1 MRRHGRTLAIAAA
14 AVLFVG
20 ILALRLFVDDPE
32 QTLGLTYALPIA
44 MIAVCMG
51 RTAGLTAAV
60 IGVVLWVTQRSVQG
74 ADLEVGRVV
83 SHVVTYGLLGG
94 LVGHFVEG
102 GKRARRQ
109 LEDAEGGYRD
119 LLERVPAIVYTAE
132 YGAEGRWSYVSPKIE
147 SILGYSDEEW
157 IANPNI
163 WYERLHPNDRG
174 QALVAEERSKATGE
188 PLDSEYRMI
197 ARDGRTLWFRDQ
209 ATVVLDQHGRP
220 AVLQGVMLD
229 ITSRKRAEDEL
240 ELRYA
245 VQTKLAEAA
254 SLNEGLHGVLKTVAA
269 PFGWKV
275 AAFWTVDEHENELRL
290 TDMWHAED
298 IDGDLF
304 ESASRAVRLSRDE
317 GLPGRAWGRGEP
329 VWVTDVL
336 TESNFPRRLAAEAC
350 GLRSAIAY
358 PAIGG
363 GRTQGVI
370 EFFACEPRDP
380 DPELLS
386 HLPSV
391 TALLAD
397 FVVTRAAIEEHRGRF
412 QAVLD
417 NAPALVY
424 AKDSHGRYLFVNRR
438 FEAVVAMSCDT
449 IVGKTDSELGLVGVT
464 ASGENDAHVF
474 KTQQQLE
481 TEEEVILPDGPH
493 TFLSAKFPLS
503 DAVGSVYA
511 VCCISTDVTE
521 LKRVQ
526 YELVERAELERAN
539 RAKSAFLSRVSHELR
554 TPLNAILGFG
564 QVLEVDSLTDRQQNS
579 VQQIMKGGRHL
590 LELVNDLLELSA
602 IESGELRI
610 SLAPVDIAQAVN
622 DIVLMVEPLAAERS
636 VTISHQIDSVT
647 PMALAD
653 EQRVK
658 QVLLNLISN
667 AIKYNRESGRVE
679 VAVHPTASG
688 RIAVRITDT
697 GHGIDADDL
706 ERLFSPFERLGAE
719 ATGVEGTGLGLA
731 LSRLMVEAM
740 HGSLDVTSVR
750 DEGSTFTVE
759 VPAAP
764 AIGDGSDRHGS
775 RGDKALAPVS
785 R

>member
-1 MRRHGRTLAIAAA
+1 LGIAAA
-14 AVLFVG
+14 GALFAG
-20 ILALRLFVDDPE
+20 IFAIRLATGDPD
-32 QTLGLTYALPIA
+32 QTLGLTYALPVA
-44 MIAVCMG
+44 FVAVSLG
-51 RTAGLTAAV
+51 RTAGLVAAAV
-60 IGVVLWVTQRSVQG
+60 GVALWVGQNVFLG
-74 ADLEVGRVV
+74 GDLEVAGIV
-83 SHVVTYGLLGG
+83 SRALAYGLLGG
-94 LVGHFVEG
+94 LVGHYVERG
-102 GKRARRQ
+102 ERAHRR

-132 YGAEGRWSYVSPKIE
+132 YGPTGRWSYVSPKIE
-147 SILGYSDEEW
+147 SILGWSVKDW
-157 IANPNI
+157 IANPDA
-163 WYERLHPNDRG
+163 WFERLHPDDRA
-174 QALVAEERSKATGE
+174 QALAAEERSKATGE

-197 ARDGRTLWFRDQ
+197 AKDGRTLWFRDQ
-209 ATVVLDQHGRP
+209 ATVVYDQQGRP
-220 AVLQGVMLD
+220 AMLQGVMLD

-254 SLNEGLHGVLKTVAA
+254 SLNEGLHGVLKTLAA

-275 AAFWTVDEHENELRL
+275 AAFWTVDEHETELRL
-290 TDMWHAED
+290 TDMWYAED
-298 IDGDLF
+298 VDGEAF
-304 ESASRAVRLSRDE
+304 ESASRGLRFSRDE
-317 GLPGRAWGRGEP
+317 GLPGRAWASGEA
-329 VWVTDVL
+329 VWVRDVL
-336 TESNFPRRLAAEAC
+336 TDANFPRAAAAAAC
-350 GLRSAIAY
+350 GLRGAIAY
-358 PAIGG
+358 PAIAG
-363 GRTQGVI
+363 GRIQGVL
-370 EFFACEPRDP
+370 EFFACQPHDP
-380 DPELLS
+380 DPEVLS

-391 TALLAD
+391 SALLAD
-397 FVVTRAAIEEHRGRF
+397 FVTTRGAIETHRGRF

-438 FEAVVAMSCDT
+438 FEAVVGMSCET
-449 IVGKTDSELGLVGVT
+449 ITGKTDRELGLLGL
-464 ASGENDAHVF
+464 AALSENDTQVF
-474 KTQQQLE
+474 ETEQQLE
-481 TEEEVILPDGPH
+481 TEEQVILPDGPR
-493 TFLSAKFPLS
+493 TFLSAKFPLR
-503 DAVGSVYA
+503 DLVGSVYA
-511 VCCISTDVTE
+511 VCGISTDVTE

-526 YELVERAELERAN
+526 YELDERAELERAN

-564 QVLEVDSLTDRQQNS
+564 QVLEVDSLSERQQNS

-602 IESGELRI
+602 IESGELRV
-610 SLAPVDIAQAVN
+610 SLSPVDITQAVN
-622 DIVLMVEPLAAERS
+622 DIVLMVEPLVAERC
-636 VTISHQIDSVT
+636 VTISHQVDPAT
-647 PMALAD
+647 PIALAD

-667 AIKYNRESGRVE
+667 AIKYNRDHGRVE
-679 VAVHPTASG
+679 VAVHPTRSG

-719 ATGVEGTGLGLA
+719 QTGIEGTGLGLA

-740 HGSLDVTSVR
+740 NGSLDVTSVHG
-750 DEGSTFTVE
+750 EGSVFTVE

-764 AIGDGSDRHGS
+764 VLSEGLADRP
-775 RGDKALAPVS
+775 DKALARVG